1 MNCKEITVLDFMVN
15 VDVSN
20 REDSSSKRWGKEYGI

>member
-1 MNCKEITVLDFMVN
+1 MNCRGITMLDFMVT

-20 REDSSSKRWGKEYGI
+20 REDRSKRWGKEYGI

>member
-1 MNCKEITVLDFMVN
+1 MNCRGITMLDFMVT

-20 REDSSSKRWGKEYGI
+20 REDSNSKRWGKEYGI